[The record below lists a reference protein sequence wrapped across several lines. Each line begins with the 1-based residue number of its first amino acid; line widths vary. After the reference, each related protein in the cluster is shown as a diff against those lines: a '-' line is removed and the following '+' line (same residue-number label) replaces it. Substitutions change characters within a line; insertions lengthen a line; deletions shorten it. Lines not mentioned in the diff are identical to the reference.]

1 MTPIDTQLAAP
12 LSESA
17 ARAAEYREM
26 GFDGIFTFEGPT
38 DVFLPLALAAGSGLD
53 LMTNIAVAFP
63 RSPVHL
69 AHLAYDL
76 QVLSKGRFRLGLGS
90 QVKAH
95 IERRYGSEW
104 SKPAARM
111 REHVLAVKAV
121 LNCWQ
126 TGEPLNFEGE
136 FTSHTLMPPMFNP
149 GPNPYGP
156 PKVLM
161 AGVGP
166 LMTRTA
172 AEVADGYLV
181 HPFNSDAF
189 VRGTTLPAL
198 AAGMGER
205 TDLEVCLQFIVGA
218 GRDEQEIEAARAGV
232 RQMLAF
238 YGSTLAYRPVLEA
251 EGYADLQPELRDLVK
266 QGRWAELPK
275 LIDDELLNRIGVVGS
290 PTEVAAAITARA
302 GGIADRIGFYLPY
315 QAAPDCVGEVLDG
328 LRASDAG

>member
-12 LSESA
+12 LPESG
-17 ARAAEYREM
+17 ARAAALREM
-26 GFDGIFTFEGPT
+26 GFDGIFTFEGPN
-38 DVFLPLALAAGSGLD
+38 DVFLPLALAADSGLA

-76 QVLSKGRFRLGLGS
+76 QLLSKGRFRLGLGS

-121 LNCWQ
+121 LNTWQ
-126 TGEPLNFEGE
+126 TGEPLSFEGE
-136 FTSHTLMPPMFNP
+136 FTSHTFMPPLFNP
-149 GPNPYGP
+149 GPNPYGV
-156 PKVLM
+156 PKIMM

-181 HPFNSDAF
+181 HPFNSDSF
-189 VRGTTLPAL
+189 IRETTLPAL
-198 AAGMGER
+198 GSR
-205 TDLEVCLQFIVGA
+205 TDLEVCVQFIVGT
-218 GRDEQEIEAARAGV
+218 GRDEQEIDAARAAV

-251 EGYADLQPELRDLVK
+251 EGYGDLQPELRDLV
-266 QGRWAELPK
+266 QQSRWSDLPH
-275 LIDDELLNRIGVVGS
+275 LIDDTLLSRIGVVGT
-290 PTEVAAAITARA
+290 PAEVAATITARSH
-302 GGIADRIGFYLPY
+302 GIADRIGFYLPY
-315 QAAPDCVGEVLDG
+315 QAAPDCVAEVLDA
-328 LRASDAG
+328 LRASAPR